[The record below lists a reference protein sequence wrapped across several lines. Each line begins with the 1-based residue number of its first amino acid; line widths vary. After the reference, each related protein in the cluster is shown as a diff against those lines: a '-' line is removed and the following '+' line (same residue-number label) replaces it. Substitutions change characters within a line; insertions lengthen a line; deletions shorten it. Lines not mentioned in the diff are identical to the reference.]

1 VHPTE
6 DVEHDLREGAALA
19 LGWLETVFRHW
30 DNLDDAQRREMIA
43 AALLGANEVAVALDR
58 LAGTEPSEIRLPQDR
73 MADEYLKMAENSN
86 GSGLEINDP
95 APQRRVSR

>member
-1 VHPTE
+1 MHPTD

-30 DNLDDAQRREMIA
+30 DRLDEAQRREMIA

-58 LAGTEPSEIRLPQDR
+58 MAGRPTSEIRLPQER
-73 MADEYLKMAENSN
+73 MADEFLKAVENSN
-86 GSGLEINDP
+86 GAGPRVKSRSLD
-95 APQRRVSR
+95 RRVSR